1 MGNRST
7 NQSPLSAALYLLEAG
22 LIAAGIVLLEAL
34 SAFAEIPV
42 ELAPRVML
50 SAGLSAGLVLALG
63 VRALPGILAGA
74 VAAGFLYYKGGV
86 PAALV
91 FTVAMLLQAQLIGL
105 FAGRLGL
112 GAYAE
117 APSGESGRGATS
129 EVFDLVALAV
139 LGACVLPTLQAVFDC
154 ASGAQPWASFSRLWW
169 ADWIG
174 SALGVMMLAPPV
186 MHVVGYWRTGAG
198 LGNALVP
205 LSVAVLSLGPA
216 GYLLHSAAELQREL
230 APTAGLRLQWV
241 QDGISWLVLCA
252 FIGLGLLLAW
262 LARQQ
267 QRAMQV
273 QQVAA
278 EALRQSEARFRS
290 LTALSSD
297 FYWETD
303 EDSRFTHHE
312 ARATLAQLGGDV
324 MGRRRWELAGATAI
338 SASWEL
344 HQSVLNQRKSFRDFE
359 WMGLGQDGK
368 AYYNRVSGEP
378 VFDALGRFT
387 GYRGVATDISEA
399 YRLRRAQD
407 LSDRMTNNSPAFIL
421 ALDAAGRIQAMNR
434 AMLEAV
440 GYREA
445 AVLGRNYLDLFV
457 PEREHGALRAT
468 MQGMLERHKSTIDES
483 SLLTSDGRRLT
494 VQWHLSAVL
503 DEQGRFEQ
511 LCAIGLDL
519 SERKR
524 TEQMLREA
532 QKLEAIGQL
541 TGGLAHDFNNLLG
554 VVVGNLD
561 FLGDKLPGD
570 KHQKAALDAALRG
583 AEVTRSLLA
592 VARRQPMEVAGHDL
606 NELLGEMVPLLRS
619 SAGSSVTLVP
629 ALSEGSLVARLDAG
643 GLSNVVLN
651 LVINARDAMREMG
664 RERVLTVRTLRED
677 QAEGNALGLTA
688 GGYAVLEVEDTGSG
702 MSEEVRA
709 QAFEPFF
716 TTKERGK
723 GTGLGLAMV
732 YGYAEQLGG
741 TARIESEP
749 GVGTKVR
756 VYLPLEAAGVERV
769 EVEVAAEAGP
779 AGGPPVAMEQKRW
792 RVLVVDD
799 EVGLSELACVWL
811 GSLGYEAEGV
821 NSPAHA
827 LDKLKA
833 GTYDVLFTDVVMPGG
848 MDGIALAREA
858 RALQPGLRILLASG
872 YAQALLG
879 ADDLPG
885 ALLNKPYRKGDLAK
899 RFAELRSG

>member
-1 MGNRST
+1 MRASFQALARMTRVRDTVGFRVGVALVLCMLASFT
-7 NQSPLSAALYLLEAG
+7 LAAALGYWKTS
-22 LIAAGIVLLEAL
+22 EAL
-34 SAFAEIPV
+34 ERKEVEWMNEQVVEVARRVAGVSGQFAQFV
-42 ELAPRVML
+42 AELAKEEVVSTSLVDTLGRDRYLMPYLRLVESTL
-50 SAGLSAGLVLALG
+50 ARQFNSGRAGLSSASIAILDYRGDVIGTVSGAGKPSY
-63 VRALPGILAGA
+63 RGA
-74 VAAGFLYYKGGV
+74 PWVAKVMGGTPAAFYDEGGGV
-86 PAALV
+86 LMVAYPIVFAPTGRPEGIAVGRIGVDELSRFASSDHWSVSLGSKQRVARLVADPALR
-91 FTVAMLLQAQLIGL
+91 TVSQKIEMGHPYQVL
-105 FAGRLGL
+105 
-112 GAYAE
+112 
-117 APSGESGRGATS
+117 
-129 EVFDLVALAV
+129 DLHVALAYPV
-139 LGACVLPTLQAVFDC
+139 AAIEAEARKTLWLYFFLTLGSALPIALAGILIGRRIGLPMLRLAGEARQLADP
-154 ASGAQPWASFSRLWW
+154 ASGAVSSDDDALLEGATVEAKVLARSLQEARIKIRDSTRAMGL
-169 ADWIG
+169 AR
-174 SALGVMMLAPPV
+174 SALD
-186 MHVVGYWRTGAG
+186 
-198 LGNALVP
+198 
-205 LSVAVLSLGPA
+205 
-216 GYLLHSAAELQREL
+216 SAR
-230 APTAGLRLQWV
+230 
-241 QDGISWLVLCA
+241 DGIVIA
-252 FIGLGLLLAW
+252 D
-262 LARQQ
+262 
-267 QRAMQV
+267 
-273 QQVAA
+273 
-278 EALRQSEARFRS
+278 
-290 LTALSSD
+290 ALSSD
-297 FYWETD
+297 LPLIYVNDAFVEMSGY
-303 EDSRFTHHE
+303 SRE
-312 ARATLAQLGGDV
+312 
-324 MGRRRWELAGATAI
+324 E
-338 SASWEL
+338 
-344 HQSVLNQRKSFRDFE
+344 
-359 WMGLGQDGK
+359 
-368 AYYNRVSGEP
+368 
-378 VFDALGRFT
+378 ALGRNCRFLHAGDRT
-387 GYRGVATDISEA
+387 QPEIRK
-399 YRLRRAQD
+399 LRTA
-407 LSDRMTNNSPAFIL
+407 IH
-421 ALDAAGRIQAMNR
+421 AGESCQ
-434 AMLEAV
+434 V
-440 GYREA
+440 
-445 AVLGRNYLDLFV
+445 
-457 PEREHGALRAT
+457 ALRNFRKDGSEFWNELSIAPIRDA
-468 MQGMLERHKSTIDES
+468 QGTLIHYVGIQKDITER
-483 SLLTSDGRRLT
+483 R
-494 VQWHLSAVL
+494 
-503 DEQGRFEQ
+503 
-511 LCAIGLDL
+511 
-519 SERKR
+519 R

-664 RERVLTVRTLRED
+664 RERVLTVRTLREA
-677 QAEGNALGLTA
+677 QAEGNALGLSA

-716 TTKERGK
+716 TTKERDK

-741 TARIESEP
+741 TARIESAP

-769 EVEVAAEAGP
+769 EVEVEVAVEVEVVAEAGP
-779 AGGPPVAMEQKRW
+779 AGGPPVEAEQKRW

-848 MDGIALAREA
+848 MDGIALARAA

-885 ALLNKPYRKGDLAK
+885 GLLNKPYRKGDLAK